1 MNLFFFQVIKF
12 LNRCNFDKT
21 EIQNEIKRI
30 NTDYN
35 LKMADV
41 KKQRQ
46 LDATNSK
53 FPKGLTKA
61 PQGRPPVAGAQWFNG
76 GWIMPRLK
84 KPVATTIKPE
94 TQKVVFFF
102 KRKYTIIKLKPSINP
117 LSREF
122 LAQLREN
129 IYANNSLV
137 ANGKYSKNQRTEP
150 YKFVIAIQVHSR

>member
-1 MNLFFFQVIKF
+1 
-12 LNRCNFDKT
+12 
-21 EIQNEIKRI
+21 
-30 NTDYN
+30 
-35 LKMADV
+35 MADV

-46 LDATNSK
+46 LDATNAK

-84 KPVATTIKPE
+84 RPASTTVKPE
-94 TQKVVFFF
+94 TQKVTFLPL
-102 KRKYTIIKLKPSINP
+102 KKNLNLKSKPSVNP

-137 ANGKYSKNQRTEP
+137 ATGKYSKSQRTEP